1 MTTKDF
7 VYLGLLL
14 LTALAFYCNG
24 FYSGVCRSKR
34 VYETLLNDAQ
44 QDGEETLDDQE
55 KTMAY
60 HDSAAEAAE
69 AEFSPTLA
77 RRAKLMAST
86 RQELRGDFGPN

>member
-44 QDGEETLDDQE
+44 QDSDETIDEQE
-55 KTMAY
+55 KTVAY
-60 HDSAAEAAE
+60 HDNQEAE
-69 AEFSPTLA
+69 AEAGFTPTLV